1 MHRWS
6 PLNERQLALLYRLA
20 NGKESEE
27 PWNPGE
33 FRTAYALR
41 DRGLV
46 TIKRSEGE
54 VAARVTEAG
63 TFYIQHGH
71 HPDDPAHATN
81 KKTAEVK
88 PAGRTR
94 SASYADRPIALAR
107 RTKAKELIQRLATD
121 RRVTISE
128 PDDATVT
135 EWRRVIDYAKRH
147 TLLPEG
153 KRIES
158 LRMWNRDLQISLVEG
173 PHPNSL
179 RQRPDEAPPVRVPT
193 QLRSPHPVV
202 AALGDDEGRLVMP
215 APLRRRSLLLLQGLA
230 AEAVR
235 RGHKVEEH
243 EVPSRRRSRAY
254 TYNGRHYPSSYSL
267 REGELDLVVN
277 GFTYTITIQ
286 QESPQ
291 STDPERSKSLVIELG
306 YSRSS
311 RQSRWADRKRW
322 VLEDILGAVLR
333 EIETRAVEDAQ
344 RKADEERAIAEREVR
359 WRAAMEKAKELAA
372 QEQYAEVLRAQARQ
386 WQEAAGLSAYCDAL
400 GRRLEEAAEEDE
412 AAVASARGWL
422 AWARRYAQSLDPLT
436 RLPAMPTAHEPK
448 PEELAPY
455 LNGWSPHGP
464 EAHQGWGAR

>member
-6 PLNERQLALLYRLA
+6 PLNERQLALLGLLA
-20 NGKESEE
+20 SGKESEA
-27 PWNPGE
+27 WDPGE

-46 TIKRSEGE
+46 TIKRSGGE
-54 VAARVTEAG
+54 VDAQVTEAG
-63 TFYIQHGH
+63 TFYVQHGH
-71 HPDDPAHATN
+71 HPDDPAHA
-81 KKTAEVK
+81 KERKAAKGKE
-88 PAGRTR
+88 AGSTR
-94 SASYADRPIALAR
+94 SASYADRPVALAR
-107 RTKAKELIQRLATD
+107 LTKAKKLIERLVTD
-121 RRVTISE
+121 RRVTFTK

-147 TLLPEG
+147 SLIPAG

-158 LRMWNRDLQISLVEG
+158 LRMLNRDLQISLVEG

-179 RQRPDEAPPVRVPT
+179 RQGPSKAPPVHVPT

-202 AALGDDEGRLVMP
+202 AALRDDEGRLVMP

-235 RGHKVEEH
+235 RGHKVKEH
-243 EVPSRRRSRAY
+243 EVPSRRRSHAY

-267 REGELDLVVN
+267 REGELGLVVD
-277 GFTYTITIQ
+277 GFTYTVTIQ

-344 RKADEERAIAEREVR
+344 RKADDERAKANREVQ

-372 QEQYAEVLRAQARQ
+372 QEQYAEALRAQAGK
-386 WQEAAGLSAYCDAL
+386 WQEAESLSAYCNAL
-400 GRRLEEAAEEDE
+400 ERRLAEAAGEDE
-412 AAVASARGWL
+412 VAVASAHGWL
-422 AWARRYAQSLDPLT
+422 AWARRYVQRLDPLT
-436 RLPAMPTAHEPK
+436 RLPAKPTGREPK

-464 EAHQGWGAR
+464 EAHRGWGAS